1 MVYIEEITEYFN
13 EIFRLL
19 GQKVLME
26 NQNLLNI
33 FTIGGFG
40 TACKMSFIAKSTTSG
55 FSKAEGNYK
64 ILNLYD
70 SGVGGGYSENRY
82 KLYLVPVQAHIS
94 YSNDITLN

>member
-40 TACKMSFIAKSTTSG
+40 TA
-55 FSKAEGNYK
+55 
-64 ILNLYD
+64 
-70 SGVGGGYSENRY
+70 
-82 KLYLVPVQAHIS
+82 
-94 YSNDITLN
+94 